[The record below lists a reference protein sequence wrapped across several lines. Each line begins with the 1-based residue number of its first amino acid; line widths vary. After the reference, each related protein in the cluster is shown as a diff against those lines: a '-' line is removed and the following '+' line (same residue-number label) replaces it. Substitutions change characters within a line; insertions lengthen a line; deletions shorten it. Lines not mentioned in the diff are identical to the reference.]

1 MRSYSM
7 RKIIFILLVAS
18 FLVSGCTKG
27 KNTDVKTGFIPV
39 KVGNPANDFLYNDVD
54 QKPFMLSQQRGK
66 IVIIYFLTLKCKECT
81 EAMTSL
87 DALNRKFGNK
97 GLVVFAVDAETSQSA
112 PMYELNKFIQKNSFS
127 FRVMRDDDGFASE
140 AFEVMKAPEAF
151 IINKKGVIVSIVDGK
166 TDWMSAENVKTVQ
179 SLLAED

>member
-1 MRSYSM
+1 MK
-7 RKIIFILLVAS
+7 KIIFILLATV
-18 FLVSGCTKG
+18 FLASGCTKG

-66 IVIIYFLTLKCKECT
+66 VVIIYFWTLKCKECT
-81 EAMTSL
+81 DEMTSL
-87 DALNRKFGNK
+87 DELNRKFRDK
-97 GLVVFAVDAETSQSA
+97 GLVVFAVAAETSQTA
-112 PMYELNKFIQKNSFS
+112 PMYELNNFLQKNSLS

-179 SLLAED
+179 SLLAEN